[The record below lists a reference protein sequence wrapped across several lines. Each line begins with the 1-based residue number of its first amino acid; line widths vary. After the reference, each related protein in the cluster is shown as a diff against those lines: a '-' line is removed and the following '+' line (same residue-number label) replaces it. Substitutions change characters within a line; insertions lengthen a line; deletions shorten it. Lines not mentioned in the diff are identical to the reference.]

1 MSSVVTGEAVV
12 LELKPAG
19 FAARGLS
26 VVIDILAQIVLAVLL
41 LLLIGNLLDG
51 VFDPAFTTALA
62 LVVVVLILLVLPV
75 TVETLTRGKSL
86 GRLVMGL
93 RIVRDD
99 GGAIRFRHAFIR
111 GMLAILEIYLLV
123 GSLAFLVSLFN
134 ERSKRLGDLLAGTY
148 AMRERVV
155 ARPRAVLVMPPRLEA
170 WAATADIGRLPD
182 ALARRMSQFL
192 AQAPRL
198 TPSARA
204 TLAVD
209 LAAEA
214 SRHVRPVPPAD
225 THPEEF
231 LHAVVAARRDRD
243 YAAMM
248 RQRTRTESTARRLHT
263 LPFGQGAE
271 PAGRG
276 GPDGPTAG

>member
-26 VVIDILAQIVLAVLL
+26 ILIDLVAQFILAILL
-41 LLLIGNLLDG
+41 TLLIGNVFGGVLDDALTG
-51 VFDPAFTTALA
+51 ALA
-62 LVVVVLILLVLPV
+62 LVVVVLLILVLPV
-75 TVETLTRGKSL
+75 TVETVTRGKSL

-111 GMLAILEIYLLV
+111 GMLAVLEIYLLL

-134 ERSKRLGDLLAGTY
+134 DRSKRLGDLLAGTY

-155 ARPRAVLVMPPRLEA
+155 AKPRALASMPPRLGP
-170 WAATADIGRLPD
+170 WSGTADIGRLPD
-182 ALARRMSQFL
+182 SLARRMSQFL

-198 TPSARA
+198 TPQAREA
-204 TLAVD
+204 LSLE

-214 SRHVRPVPPAD
+214 SHHVSPPPPVN

-231 LHAVVAARRDRD
+231 LHAVIASRRDRD

-248 RQRTRTESTARRLHT
+248 RQRERAEKTAKRLHA
-263 LPFGQGAE
+263 LPFS
-271 PAGRG
+271 
-276 GPDGPTAG
+276 

>member
-12 LELKPAG
+12 LELRPAG

-26 VVIDILAQIVLAVLL
+26 ILIDIVAQVILAVLL
-41 LLLIGNLLDG
+41 LLLIGN
-51 VFDPAFTTALA
+51 VFDGILDAALTRA
-62 LVVVVLILLVLPV
+62 LMLVVVVLLLVVLPV

-111 GMLAILEIYLLV
+111 GMLAILEIYMLG
-123 GSLAFLVSLFN
+123 GSLAFIVSLFN
-134 ERSKRLGDLLAGTY
+134 EKSKRLGDLLAGTY

-155 ARPRAVLVMPPRLEA
+155 VRPRALAVMPPGLQQWSE
-170 WAATADIGRLPD
+170 TADFGRLPD

-192 AQAPRL
+192 ASAPKL
-198 TPSARA
+198 TPQARH
-204 TLAVD
+204 TLSID
-209 LAAEA
+209 LASEA
-214 SRHVRPVPPAD
+214 SHHVWPPPPGN
-225 THPEEF
+225 TPPEDF
-231 LHAVVAARRDRD
+231 LHAVIAARRDRD

-248 RQRTRTESTARRLHT
+248 RQRERTEATAARLHT
-263 LPFGQGAE
+263 LPFS
-271 PAGRG
+271 
-276 GPDGPTAG
+276 

>member
-26 VVIDILAQIVLAVLL
+26 IIIDIIAQVILGVLVA
-41 LLLIGNLLDG
+41 LLIGNVFGG
-51 VFDPAFTTALA
+51 VLDPALTTALL
-62 LVVVVLILLVLPV
+62 LVVVVLILVVIPV
-75 TVETLTRGKSL
+75 TVETVTRGKSL

-111 GMLAILEIYLLV
+111 GMLAILEIYLLG

-148 AMRERVV
+148 AMRERVI
-155 ARPRAVLVMPPRLEA
+155 ARPRALAAMPPRLQS
-170 WAATADIGRLPD
+170 WSATADIGRLPD

-198 TPSARA
+198 TPQARHS
-204 TLAVD
+204 LSLD

-214 SRHVRPVPPAD
+214 SHHVSPPPPGE

-231 LHAVVAARRDRD
+231 LHAVIATRRDRD

-248 RQRTRTESTARRLHT
+248 RQRERTESTAKRLHR
-263 LPFGQGAE
+263 LPFS
-271 PAGRG
+271 
-276 GPDGPTAG
+276 

>member
-1 MSSVVTGEAVV
+1 MSTVVTGEAVV

-26 VVIDILAQIVLAVLL
+26 ILIDLIAQIILAILL
-41 LLLIGNLLDG
+41 VLLIGNVFGGVLD
-51 VFDPAFTTALA
+51 TALTGA
-62 LVVVVLILLVLPV
+62 LSLVVVVLLILVIPV
-75 TVETLTRGKSL
+75 TVETVTRGKSL

-111 GMLAILEIYLLV
+111 GMLAILEIYMLA

-155 ARPRAVLVMPPRLEA
+155 ARPRALATMPPRLQGWSE
-170 WAATADIGRLPD
+170 TADIGRLPD

-198 TPSARA
+198 TPQARQS
-204 TLAVD
+204 LALD

-214 SRHVRPVPPAD
+214 SHHVSPPPPGS

-231 LHAVVAARRDRD
+231 LHAVVASRRDRD

-248 RQRTRTESTARRLHT
+248 RQRERSEATARRLHR
-263 LPFGQGAE
+263 LPFS
-271 PAGRG
+271 
-276 GPDGPTAG
+276 

>member
-26 VVIDILAQIVLAVLL
+26 VLIDIVAQIVLAVLV
-41 LLLIGNLLDG
+41 LLLIGNVLGGAL
-51 VFDPAFTTALA
+51 DPALTSALT
-62 LVVVVLILLVLPV
+62 LVVVVLLILVIPV
-75 TVETLTRGKSL
+75 TVETITRGKSL

-111 GMLAILEIYLLV
+111 GMLAILEIYMLV

-155 ARPRAVLVMPPRLEA
+155 SRPRALAVMPPGLQQ
-170 WAATADIGRLPD
+170 WSQTADIGRLPD

-198 TPSARA
+198 TPQARHA
-204 TLAVD
+204 LSVD

-214 SRHVRPVPPAD
+214 SHHVSPPPPAD

-231 LHAVVAARRDRD
+231 LHAVIASRRDRD
-243 YAAMM
+243 YESMM
-248 RQRTRTESTARRLHT
+248 RQRERSEATAKRLHS
-263 LPFGQGAE
+263 LPFS
-271 PAGRG
+271 
-276 GPDGPTAG
+276 

>member
-26 VVIDILAQIVLAVLL
+26 VLIDIIAQIVLGILL
-41 LLLIGNLLDG
+41 VLLIGNLFDG
-51 VFDPAFTTALA
+51 VFDDALTRA
-62 LVVVVLILLVLPV
+62 LGLVVVVLLVLVLPV
-75 TVETLTRGKSL
+75 TVDTVTRGKSL

-155 ARPRAVLVMPPRLEA
+155 ERPRAVLVMPQRLEA

-182 ALARRMSQFL
+182 ALGRRMSQFL

-204 TLAVD
+204 TLSLD

-214 SRHVRPVPPAD
+214 SRHVSPAPPAD

-231 LHAVVAARRDRD
+231 LRAVIAARRDRD
-243 YAAMM
+243 YTAMM
-248 RQRTRTESTARRLHT
+248 RQRERAESTAKRLHT
-263 LPFGQGAE
+263 LPF
-271 PAGRG
+271 
-276 GPDGPTAG
+276 D

>member
-26 VVIDILAQIVLAVLL
+26 VLIDIIAQIALAILV
-41 LLLIGNLLDG
+41 LLLIGNLFGG
-51 VFDPAFTTALA
+51 VFDDAFTRALG
-62 LVVVVLILLVLPV
+62 LVTVVLLLLVLPV

-111 GMLAILEIYLLV
+111 GMLAILEIYMLV
-123 GSLAFLVSLFN
+123 GSLAFIVSLFN

-155 ARPRAVLVMPPRLEA
+155 ARPRAVLAMPPRLES

-182 ALARRMSQFL
+182 GLARRMSQFL

-204 TLAVD
+204 ALSRD
-209 LAAEA
+209 LATEA
-214 SRHVRPVPPAD
+214 GHHVFPGPPAD

-231 LHAVVAARRDRD
+231 LHAVIAVRRDRD
-243 YAAMM
+243 HAAMM
-248 RQRTRTESTARRLHT
+248 RQRERTEATAKRVHT
-263 LPFGQGAE
+263 LPFGQG
-271 PAGRG
+271 
-276 GPDGPTAG
+276 

>member
-26 VVIDILAQIVLAVLL
+26 ILIDITAQVIVAVLL
-41 LLLIGNLLDG
+41 VLLVGRAFGGVLDQ
-51 VFDPAFTTALA
+51 ALTTALLLVMVVLL
-62 LVVVVLILLVLPV
+62 LVVVPV

-111 GMLAILEIYLLV
+111 GMLAVFEIYMLG

-155 ARPRAVLVMPPRLEA
+155 ARPRALAVMPPALQQ

-198 TPSARA
+198 TPQARQA
-204 TLAVD
+204 LSLD

-214 SRHVRPVPPAD
+214 SHHVSPPPPAS

-231 LHAVVAARRDRD
+231 LHAVIAARRERD
-243 YAAMM
+243 YTAMM
-248 RQRTRTESTARRLHT
+248 RQRERTEATARRLHT
-263 LPFGQGAE
+263 LPFGRRAE
-271 PAGRG
+271 PSGLEPPG
-276 GPDGPTAG
+276 QP

>member
-26 VVIDILAQIVLAVLL
+26 VLIDVVAQFILAVLV
-41 LLLIGNLLDG
+41 LLLIGN
-51 VFDPAFTTALA
+51 VFGGALDPALTGALA
-62 LVVVVLILLVLPV
+62 IVVLVLLLLVLPV

-111 GMLAILEIYLLV
+111 GMLAILEIYMLV

-148 AMRERVV
+148 SMRERVV
-155 ARPRAVLVMPPRLEA
+155 AKPRALAVMPPRLEE
-170 WAATADIGRLPD
+170 WSRTADVGRLPD
-182 ALARRMSQFL
+182 ALARRMAQFL

-198 TPSARA
+198 TPQARHS
-204 TLAVD
+204 LSLD

-214 SRHVRPVPPAD
+214 SHHVSPPPPGS

-231 LHAVVAARRDRD
+231 LHAVIAARRDKD
-243 YAAMM
+243 YTAMM
-248 RQRTRTESTARRLHT
+248 RQRERSEATAKRLHS
-263 LPFGQGAE
+263 LPFS
-271 PAGRG
+271 
-276 GPDGPTAG
+276 

>member
-26 VVIDILAQIVLAVLL
+26 VLIDIIAQ
-41 LLLIGNLLDG
+41 
-51 VFDPAFTTALA
+51 F
-62 LVVVVLILLVLPV
+62 VVAILLVLLVGNVFGGVLDEALTTALLLVLVVMLLVVVPV

-111 GMLAILEIYLLV
+111 GMLAVFEIYMLV
-123 GSLAFLVSLFN
+123 GSLAFVVALFN

-155 ARPRAVLVMPPRLEA
+155 ARPRALAVMPPRLQE
-170 WAATADIGRLPD
+170 WSATADIGRLPD

-192 AQAPRL
+192 SQAPKL
-198 TPSARA
+198 TPQARH
-204 TLAVD
+204 TLALD

-214 SRHVRPVPPAD
+214 SHHVSPAPPSD

-231 LHAVVAARRDRD
+231 VHAVIAARRDRD
-243 YAAMM
+243 YASMM
-248 RQRTRTESTARRLHT
+248 RQRERAESTARRLHT
-263 LPFGQGAE
+263 LPFDQHAE
-271 PAGRG
+271 PSARTM
-276 GPDGPTAG
+276 DGS

>member
-26 VVIDILAQIVLAVLL
+26 IIIDVVAQIVLGVL
-41 LLLIGNLLDG
+41 
-51 VFDPAFTTALA
+51 
-62 LVVVVLILLVLPV
+62 LILLVGNVFGGVLDPALTGALLLVLVVLLFVVVPV

-111 GMLAILEIYLLV
+111 GMLAVLEIYMLL

-155 ARPRAVLVMPPRLEA
+155 ARPRALAVMPPRLQQWSE
-170 WAATADIGRLPD
+170 TADIGRLPD

-198 TPSARA
+198 TPQARRE
-204 TLAVD
+204 LSLD

-214 SRHVRPVPPAD
+214 SHHVSPPPPLD

-231 LHAVVAARRDRD
+231 LHAVMAARRERD

-248 RQRTRTESTARRLHT
+248 RQRERTEATARRLHT
-263 LPFGQGAE
+263 LPFG
-271 PAGRG
+271 
-276 GPDGPTAG
+276 

>member
-12 LELKPAG
+12 LELRPAG

-26 VVIDILAQIVLAVLL
+26 IIIDIIAQVILAALM
-41 LLLIGNLLDG
+41 LLLIGNVFGG
-51 VFDPAFTTALA
+51 VLDPALTTALLLA
-62 LVVVVLILLVLPV
+62 TVVLLLVVVPV

-111 GMLAILEIYLLV
+111 AMLAILEIYMLG

-155 ARPRAVLVMPPRLEA
+155 ARPRAPAAMPSRLRSWSE
-170 WAATADIGRLPD
+170 TADIGRLPD
-182 ALARRMSQFL
+182 SLARRMSQFL

-198 TPSARA
+198 TPQARQA
-204 TLAVD
+204 LSLD

-214 SRHVRPVPPAD
+214 SHHVSPPPPGD

-231 LHAVVAARRDRD
+231 LHAVIAARRDRD
-243 YAAMM
+243 YGAMM
-248 RQRTRTESTARRLHT
+248 RQRERTEATARRIHT
-263 LPFGQGAE
+263 LPFS
-271 PAGRG
+271 
-276 GPDGPTAG
+276 

>member
-1 MSSVVTGEAVV
+1 MSSIVTGEAVV

-26 VVIDILAQIVLAVLL
+26 IIIDIVAQIVLTVLL
-41 LLLIGNLLDG
+41 VLLVGDVFGDVFGGVLDE
-51 VFDPAFTTALA
+51 ALTTALLLVLVVLV
-62 LVVVVLILLVLPV
+62 LVVVPV

-111 GMLAILEIYLLV
+111 GMLAILEIYLLG

-155 ARPRAVLVMPPRLEA
+155 ARPRALAVMPPGLRQWSE
-170 WAATADIGRLPD
+170 TADIGRLPD

-192 AQAPRL
+192 SQAPKL
-198 TPSARA
+198 TPLARH
-204 TLAVD
+204 TLALD

-214 SRHVRPVPPAD
+214 SHHVSPAPPTD

-231 LHAVVAARRDRD
+231 VHAVIAARRDRD
-243 YAAMM
+243 YSSMM
-248 RQRTRTESTARRLHT
+248 RQRERTEATARRVHT
-263 LPFGQGAE
+263 LPFS
-271 PAGRG
+271 
-276 GPDGPTAG
+276 

>member
-1 MSSVVTGEAVV
+1 MSPVVTGEAVV
-12 LELKPAG
+12 LELRPAG
-19 FAARGLS
+19 FAARGVSIL
-26 VVIDILAQIVLAVLL
+26 IDVAAQLLVAVLL
-41 LLLIGNLLDG
+41 MLLIGNVFGG
-51 VFDPAFTTALA
+51 VLDPALTSAVLIA
-62 LVVVVLILLVLPV
+62 VVVLLLVVVPV

-111 GMLAILEIYLLV
+111 GMLAVFEIYLLG

-155 ARPRAVLVMPPRLEA
+155 ARPRALPVMPPGLQQ

-198 TPSARA
+198 TEQARHA
-204 TLAVD
+204 LSVD
-209 LAAEA
+209 LAGEA
-214 SRHVRPVPPAD
+214 SHHVSPPPPAD

-231 LHAVVAARRDRD
+231 LQTVIASRRDRD
-243 YAAMM
+243 YAAMA
-248 RQRTRTESTARRLHT
+248 RQRERTEATAKRLHT
-263 LPFGQGAE
+263 LPYS
-271 PAGRG
+271 
-276 GPDGPTAG
+276 

>member
-26 VVIDILAQIVLAVLL
+26 ILIDITAQVIVAVLL
-41 LLLIGNLLDG
+41 VLLVGRAFGGVLDQ
-51 VFDPAFTTALA
+51 ALTTALLLVMVVLL
-62 LVVVVLILLVLPV
+62 LVVVPV
-75 TVETLTRGKSL
+75 AVETLTRGKSL

-111 GMLAILEIYLLV
+111 GMLAVFEIYMLG

-155 ARPRAVLVMPPRLEA
+155 ARPRALAVMPPALQQ

-198 TPSARA
+198 TPQARQA
-204 TLAVD
+204 LSLD

-214 SRHVRPVPPAD
+214 SHHVSPPPPAT

-231 LHAVVAARRDRD
+231 LHAVIAARRERD
-243 YAAMM
+243 YTAMM
-248 RQRTRTESTARRLHT
+248 RQRERTEATTRRLHT
-263 LPFGQGAE
+263 LPFGRRAE
-271 PAGRG
+271 PSGLEPPRQ
-276 GPDGPTAG
+276 P

>member
-1 MSSVVTGEAVV
+1 MSSIVTGEAVV

-26 VVIDILAQIVLAVLL
+26 ILIDIVAQVILAILL
-41 LLLIGNLLDG
+41 LLLIGN
-51 VFDPAFTTALA
+51 VFGGILDPALTNAVV
-62 LVVVVLILLVLPV
+62 LVSTILILLVIPV

-111 GMLAILEIYLLV
+111 GMLAIFEIYILA

-155 ARPRAVLVMPPRLEA
+155 VRPRALAVMPPRMTQ

-198 TPSARA
+198 TPQARYS
-204 TLAVD
+204 LSVD

-214 SRHVRPVPPAD
+214 AQHVSPPPPAGIQ
-225 THPEEF
+225 PEEF
-231 LHAVVAARRDRD
+231 LHAVIASRRDRD
-243 YAAMM
+243 YATMM
-248 RQRTRTESTARRLHT
+248 RQRERSEATAKRLHT
-263 LPFGQGAE
+263 LPFG
-271 PAGRG
+271 
-276 GPDGPTAG
+276 

>member
-26 VVIDILAQIVLAVLL
+26 ILIDIAAQVALAILVF
-41 LLLIGNLLDG
+41 LLIGNVLGGALDT
-51 VFDPAFTTALA
+51 ALTTAVA
-62 LVVVVLILLVLPV
+62 LVVAVLLLLVLPV

-111 GMLAILEIYLLV
+111 GMLALLEIYIL
-123 GSLAFLVSLFN
+123 GGALAFIVSLFN

-155 ARPRAVLVMPPRLEA
+155 SMPRTPVLMPMRLES
-170 WAATADIGRLPD
+170 WAESADFGRLPD
-182 ALARRMSQFL
+182 PLARRMSQFL
-192 AQAPRL
+192 AQASRL
-198 TPSARA
+198 TPAARQS
-204 TLAVD
+204 LAVD
-209 LAAEA
+209 LAGEA
-214 SRHVRPVPPAD
+214 QQHVYPAPSAG

-231 LHAVVAARRDRD
+231 LRAVIAARRDRD
-243 YAAMM
+243 HAALL
-248 RQRTRTESTARRLHT
+248 RQRERREATAARLHA
-263 LPFGQGAE
+263 LPFTSSE
-271 PAGRG
+271 DVHPPR
-276 GPDGPTAG
+276 

>member
-26 VVIDILAQIVLAVLL
+26 ILIDLVAQLVLAILL
-41 LLLIGNLLDG
+41 TLLIGNVFGGVLDDTLTG
-51 VFDPAFTTALA
+51 ALA
-62 LVVVVLILLVLPV
+62 LVVVVLLILVLPV
-75 TVETLTRGKSL
+75 TVETVTRGKSL

-111 GMLAILEIYLLV
+111 GMLAILEIYILF

-134 ERSKRLGDLLAGTY
+134 DRSKRLGDLLAGTY

-155 ARPRAVLVMPPRLEA
+155 AKPRALASMPPRLGG
-170 WAATADIGRLPD
+170 WSATADIGRLPD
-182 ALARRMSQFL
+182 SLARRMSQFL

-198 TPSARA
+198 TPQARQS
-204 TLAVD
+204 LAVE
-209 LAAEA
+209 LATEA
-214 SRHVRPVPPAD
+214 SHHVSPPPPAD

-231 LHAVVAARRDRD
+231 LHAVIASRRDRD
-243 YAAMM
+243 YGAMM
-248 RQRTRTESTARRLHT
+248 RQRERAEKTAKRLHA
-263 LPFGQGAE
+263 LPFS
-271 PAGRG
+271 
-276 GPDGPTAG
+276 

>member
-26 VVIDILAQIVLAVLL
+26 IIIDILAQFIAAILL
-41 LLLIGNLLDG
+41 SLLIGNVFSGVLDE
-51 VFDPAFTTALA
+51 ALTTALV
-62 LVVVVLILLVLPV
+62 LVVVVLLLLVVPV
-75 TVETLTRGKSL
+75 TIETLTRGKSL

-111 GMLAILEIYLLV
+111 GMLAILEIYMLA

-155 ARPRAVLVMPPRLEA
+155 TKPRSLASMPPRLQP
-170 WAATADIGRLPD
+170 WADTADIGRLPD

-192 AQAPRL
+192 SQAPKL
-198 TPSARA
+198 TPQARH
-204 TLAVD
+204 TLSRD

-214 SRHVRPVPPAD
+214 SHHVSPPPPEN

-231 LHAVVAARRDRD
+231 LHAVIASRRDRD

-248 RQRTRTESTARRLHT
+248 RQRERAEETAKRLHT
-263 LPFGQGAE
+263 LPFS
-271 PAGRG
+271 
-276 GPDGPTAG
+276 

>member
-1 MSSVVTGEAVV
+1 MSSVITGEAVV

-26 VVIDILAQIVLAVLL
+26 VMIDIVAQIVLAILL
-41 LLLIGNLLDG
+41 LLLIGNVFGGILDT
-51 VFDPAFTTALA
+51 ALTTALL
-62 LVVVVLILLVLPV
+62 LVVVVLLLVVVPV

-99 GGAIRFRHAFIR
+99 GGAVRFRQAFIR
-111 GMLAILEIYLLV
+111 GMVAILEIYLLA

-148 AMRERVV
+148 SMRERVV
-155 ARPRAVLVMPPRLEA
+155 ARPRAQAVMPPRLKDWSE
-170 WAATADIGRLPD
+170 TADIGRLPD
-182 ALARRMSQFL
+182 PLARRMSQFL

-198 TPSARA
+198 TPEARHS
-204 TLAVD
+204 LSLE

-214 SRHVRPVPPAD
+214 GHHVFPPPPGD

-231 LHAVVAARRDRD
+231 LHAVIASRRDRD
-243 YAAMM
+243 YAVMM
-248 RQRTRTESTARRLHT
+248 RQRQRTEMTAERLHT
-263 LPFGQGAE
+263 LPFS
-271 PAGRG
+271 
-276 GPDGPTAG
+276 

>member
-1 MSSVVTGEAVV
+1 MSSIVTGEAVV
-12 LELKPAG
+12 LELRPAG

-26 VVIDILAQIVLAVLL
+26 ILIDIVAQIVLAILLVLLIGNVLGGALDPALTGAVVLISVVLL
-41 LLLIGNLLDG
+41 LLVI
-51 VFDPAFTTALA
+51 
-62 LVVVVLILLVLPV
+62 PV

-86 GRLVMGL
+86 GRLVTGL

-111 GMLAILEIYLLV
+111 GMLAILEIYILA

-155 ARPRAVLVMPPRLEA
+155 VRPRALAVLPPRLTP

-182 ALARRMSQFL
+182 PLARRMSQFL

-198 TPSARA
+198 TPQARH
-204 TLAVD
+204 TLSVE

-214 SRHVRPVPPAD
+214 AQHVSPPPPEG

-231 LHAVVAARRDRD
+231 LHGVIASRRDRD

-248 RQRTRTESTARRLHT
+248 RQRERSEATAERLHR
-263 LPFGQGAE
+263 LPFG
-271 PAGRG
+271 
-276 GPDGPTAG
+276 

>member
-26 VVIDILAQIVLAVLL
+26 VLIDVVAQIALAILL
-41 LLLIGNLLDG
+41 LLLIGNLFDG
-51 VFDPAFTTALA
+51 VFDDAFTRALG
-62 LVVVVLILLVLPV
+62 LVVVVLLLLVLPV

-123 GSLAFLVSLFN
+123 GSLAFLVSVFN

-198 TPSARA
+198 TPSARTA
-204 TLAVD
+204 LSLD
-209 LAAEA
+209 LASEA
-214 SRHVRPVPPAD
+214 SHHVSPGPPAD
-225 THPEEF
+225 TPPEEF
-231 LHAVVAARRDRD
+231 LHAVIAARRDRD

-248 RQRTRTESTARRLHT
+248 RQRERTESTAKRVHT
-263 LPFGQGAE
+263 LPYGQG
-271 PAGRG
+271 
-276 GPDGPTAG
+276 

>member
-26 VVIDILAQIVLAVLL
+26 VMIDIVAQVIVAILLVLV
-41 LLLIGNLLDG
+41 IGNVFGGVLDT
-51 VFDPAFTTALA
+51 ALTTALL
-62 LVVVVLILLVLPV
+62 LVVVVLLLVGVPV

-86 GRLVMGL
+86 GRMVMGL

-99 GGAIRFRHAFIR
+99 GGAVRFRQAFIR
-111 GMLAILEIYLLV
+111 ATVGILEIYLLA

-155 ARPRAVLVMPPRLEA
+155 ATPRALVLMPPRLQP
-170 WAATADIGRLPD
+170 WSQVADIGRLPD
-182 ALARRMSQFL
+182 PLARRMSQFL

-198 TPSARA
+198 TAQARH
-204 TLAVD
+204 AVSLD

-214 SRHVRPVPPAD
+214 RQHVSPPPPEH

-231 LHAVVAARRDRD
+231 LQAVISARRDRD

-248 RQRTRTESTARRLHT
+248 RRRERTEATAERIHG
-263 LPFGQGAE
+263 LPFAPPAQVRHSAAQVPGE
-271 PAGRG
+271 P
-276 GPDGPTAG
+276 